1 MTLTADERM
10 TVTRQYLV
18 ETDLDAETRSK
29 IHCIAFVLEHDAR
42 ESGDPDADD
51 VCITACWSLSRPD
64 NRGAVDELYTDAGPL
79 ARDILLELEEG
90 CLG

>member
-1 MTLTADERM
+1 MSLTPGER
-10 TVTRQYLV
+10 TAITRQFLL

-51 VCITACWSLSRPD
+51 LYITTCWGLSRPENLD
-64 NRGAVDELYTDAGPL
+64 SVDELYAAAAPV
-79 ARDILLELEEG
+79 AFDILSELEEG
-90 CLG
+90 GSW